1 MKSDFKQAFFN
12 LNSNESSSFI
22 TTFIY
27 DNNYHKFNVMPFGLA
42 NAPFAVPICLNQIT
56 KFIRTHTKWVW
67 GDIDDVIVAHT
78 DPEVLNNL
86 IKVLLQKLVQN
97 GK

>member
-42 NAPFAVPICLNQIT
+42 NAPFACRMMLNQIT
-56 KFIRTHTKWVW
+56 KYIRKLTKFV
-67 GDIDDVIVAHT
+67 
-78 DPEVLNNL
+78 
-86 IKVLLQKLVQN
+86 
-97 GK
+97 